1 MAHAVVA
8 TIVAVVI
15 RIVAVCRNVRAIITA
30 LVVINFGEVECYDG
44 LRSILVSASLFS
56 PNMSVLCS
64 FGQSNAAGVPS
75 DLVLVKV
82 RVVTRFART
91 GHHSLAGETLGYHVA

>member
-15 RIVAVCRNVRAIITA
+15 RIVAVCQNVRAIITA

-44 LRSILVSASLFS
+44 SRSVLVSASLFS

-64 FGQSNAAGVPS
+64 FGQSNAA
-75 DLVLVKV
+75 
-82 RVVTRFART
+82 
-91 GHHSLAGETLGYHVA
+91 VATIIEATKLY